1 MKATS
6 VKHGQLGGWCNS
18 ACGIH
23 SLKAGAAAHRR
34 LAPMRGGTACRPLS
48 RDPREA
54 TSRTADRGAPGRPQE
69 PRSRHAAR
77 GAWDATL
84 TVPCPEEARIPA
96 AARLSV
102 RIGTEC

>member
-23 SLKAGAAAHRR
+23 SLKPGDGSPQEP
-34 LAPMRGGTACRPLS
+34 PMRGGTACRPLS

-54 TSRTADRGAPGRPQE
+54 TSRTADRGTPGSPQE
-69 PRSRHAAR
+69 PLSPQAAQA
-77 GAWDATL
+77 AWDAAL